1 MSLNTVVIIGGGQAG
16 YQTAASLRQQGFTG
30 KVTIVNNEPGLP
42 YQRPPLSKGYLLGTL
57 SAQHLLHRNEK
68 WYATQDVEVLAGH
81 AASIDREGRRV
92 ILDDGTA
99 LAYDHLVLATGARNR
114 ELPVPGAELEGV
126 FGMKTQADAD
136 DVSKRV
142 RAAENVVVI
151 GAGFIGLEFASV
163 AAKLGAKVHVLE
175 LADRPMAR
183 ALSVPTSERFR
194 AAHEG
199 WGVTFDFGLG
209 LDRIEG
215 ENGEV
220 RRVITSDGRALEADL
235 VVYGIGVI
243 PNTELAEAAGLT
255 INNGI
260 SVDAHLVTN
269 DPNISA
275 VGDAVNFPCHQ
286 LGSVPTRLES
296 VQNAADQARAL
307 AATLMG
313 APAAYTALPWFW
325 SDQGNL
331 KLQIAGMSNGYD
343 RIVELEVPEDDQMI
357 VLCFKGET
365 LLAIETVNRPGEHMI
380 ARRILANAPAL
391 TPEMAEA
398 AGFNLKEW
406 EAARAAVPVG

>member
-68 WYATQDVEVLAGH
+68 WYAGQDVEVLAGH
-81 AASIDREGRRV
+81 AVEIDRDGKRV
-92 ILDDGTA
+92 VLEDGSA
-99 LAYDHLVLATGARNR
+99 LAYDHLVLATGAHNR
-114 ELPVPGAELEGV
+114 KLPAPGADLAGV

-136 DVSKRV
+136 AVSERV
-142 RAAENVVVI
+142 RAAKNVVVV

-183 ALSVPTSERFR
+183 ALSVPTSQRFR

-215 ENGEV
+215 EDGEV
-220 RRVITSDGRALEADL
+220 RRVIASDGRVLEADL

-243 PNTELAEAAGLT
+243 PNTVLAEEAGLE
-255 INNGI
+255 ISNGI
-260 SVDAHLVTN
+260 LVDGLLQTS
-269 DPNISA
+269 DPAFAA
-275 VGDAVNFPCHQ
+275 VGEAVNFPCVH
-286 LGSVPTRLES
+286 LDSAPSRLES

-307 AATLMG
+307 AARLMG
-313 APAAYTALPWFW
+313 KPADYIALPWFW
-325 SDQGNL
+325 SDQGDL

-343 RIVELEVPEDDQMI
+343 NTVELEVADEKQMI
-357 VLCFKGET
+357 VLCFRGDE

-380 ARRILANAPAL
+380 ARRILAGEAAL
-391 TPEMAEA
+391 TPEVAGA

-406 EAARAAVPVG
+406 EQASTAVPVG

>member
-1 MSLNTVVIIGGGQAG
+1 MSLQTVVIIGGGQAG
-16 YQTAASLRQQGFTG
+16 YQTAASLRQQGFAG

-57 SAQHLLHRNEK
+57 TAQHLLHRNEK
-68 WYATQDVEVLAGH
+68 WYAGQDVEVLAGH
-81 AASIDREGRRV
+81 AIEIDRAGKHVVLE
-92 ILDDGTA
+92 DGSA

-114 ELPVPGAELEGV
+114 ELPVPGADLAGV

-136 DVSKRV
+136 AVSERV
-142 RAAENVVVI
+142 RAAKNVVVI

-175 LADRPMAR
+175 LSDRPMAR
-183 ALSVPTSERFR
+183 ALSVPTSQRFR

-235 VVYGIGVI
+235 VVYGIGVV
-243 PNTELAEAAGLT
+243 PNTSLAEETGLAVS
-255 INNGI
+255 NGI
-260 SVDAHLVTN
+260 LVDAQLRTS

-275 VGDAVNFPCHQ
+275 VGDAVNFPCVQ
-286 LGSVPTRLES
+286 LGSAPTRLES

-307 AATLMG
+307 AARLMDK
-313 APAAYTALPWFW
+313 AADYTALPWFW
-325 SDQGNL
+325 SDQGDL

-343 RIVELEVPEDDQMI
+343 NTVELEVADEKQMI
-357 VLCFKGET
+357 VLCFKGAE
-365 LLAIETVNRPGEHMI
+365 LLAVETVNRPGEHMI
-380 ARRILANAPAL
+380 ARRILAGDAAL
-391 TPEMAEA
+391 TPEVAGV

-406 EAARAAVPVG
+406 EQASAAVPVG